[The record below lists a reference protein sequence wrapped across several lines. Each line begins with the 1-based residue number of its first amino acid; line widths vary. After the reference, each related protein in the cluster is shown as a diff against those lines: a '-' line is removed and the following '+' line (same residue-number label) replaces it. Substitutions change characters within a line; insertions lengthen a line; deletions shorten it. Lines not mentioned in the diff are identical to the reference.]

1 MNIKNYESLF
11 EHFNEGI
18 YYVDKERKI
27 LYYNKAAELISGF
40 SSENVVGCHCYN
52 NIFNH
57 VSEEGVRLCFNGCP
71 LYDSIKRNVINESV
85 VYLQHREGYRLK
97 VNVKT
102 LPILEEGDIVGALEI
117 FTNVQE
123 ANLLNETIAFYRKK
137 VMIDPL
143 TEVNNRH
150 ILDYD
155 LPEVIKKTESNV
167 AFGVIFL
174 DIDNFKRIN
183 DTYGHAMGDKVL
195 KSLAKS
201 LTNSVRKN
209 DVVIRYG
216 GEEFVILAF
225 DVTIESLAVIA
236 EKIRVMVE
244 SSSVRE
250 DNNDICFTISIGATM
265 IQSKDTLSSAIK
277 RGDEYMYE
285 SKKNGKNRVTIR

>member
-1 MNIKNYESLF
+1 MNYKDFESLF

-27 LYYNKAAELISGF
+27 LYYNNAAELISGF
-40 SSENVVGCHCYN
+40 SAENVVGCHCYN

-57 VSEEGVRLCFNGCP
+57 VSEAGVRLCFNGCP
-71 LYDSIKRNVINESV
+71 LQDTIKRNAINDSV

-97 VNVKT
+97 VRVKT
-102 LPILEEGDIVGALEI
+102 LPILEGSEVVGALEI
-117 FTNVQE
+117 FSNVQE
-123 ANLLNETIAFYRKK
+123 ANLLNETIAFYKKK

-150 ILDYD
+150 ILDHD
-155 LPEVIKKTESNV
+155 LPDVLKKSEPSVT
-167 AFGVIFL
+167 FGLIFL
-174 DIDNFKRIN
+174 DIDNFKKIN
-183 DTYGHAMGDKVL
+183 DTYGHSIGDKVL

-216 GEEFVILAF
+216 GEEFIILAF
-225 DVTIESLAVIA
+225 DVDLEALSVMA
-236 EKIRVMVE
+236 EKTRVMVE
-244 SSSVRE
+244 NSSVRE
-250 DNNDICFTISIGATM
+250 ENEDIHFTISVGATM
-265 IQSKDTLSSAIK
+265 IQPQDSLSGAIK